1 MGAHYELWPDLL
13 HWPGSAEEGV
23 GTHNREEP
31 GGTLQPVKDT
41 SVLRANQEKEAE
53 PKESHRQHG
62 SKATLAEVL
71 LKTRTAAANPNGIG
85 CTEVRGCP
93 VSILLSASLVVFVS
107 RHQIFP
113 LVHPHCRAKLEEDW
127 GLHPRGAVRQQT
139 WAVCPYSGSEL
150 LGMEDSLLCSSAEGP
165 DAKQKENRER

>member
-41 SVLRANQEKEAE
+41 TVLRANQEKEAE

-71 LKTRTAAANPNGIG
+71 LKMRTAAANPNGIG

-113 LVHPHCRAKLEEDW
+113 LVHPHCRPKLEEDW
-127 GLHPRGAVRQQT
+127 GLHPRGAVSQQ
-139 WAVCPYSGSEL
+139 
-150 LGMEDSLLCSSAEGP
+150 SLQRLRAPGNGGFPPVQLCRRTGCKAER
-165 DAKQKENRER
+165 KQGEVIYT